1 MNGPSALVL
10 VQALLLAC
18 LLTGLVPGAAP
29 RRLEGSGPPSPRA
42 PRRGPA
48 ASLLRASL
56 PPSAPSLSTFRR
68 SPRAVVGW
76 LGEHRLAAF
85 VVGSVSLV
93 IGPLALA
100 GLGVVPF
107 LAWWRRRRSVRSQ
120 EQRHVDEL
128 PDVVDLLRLAVASGC
143 TVRLAVEAVVRHGT
157 GSVAAQLSTALE
169 RVDRGARLADA
180 LSSLR
185 RGQAILA
192 PVLDALVAADRYGT
206 PLVPVLER
214 LADDARGA
222 RRRRAEAAARQVP
235 VKLLFPLILCI
246 LPSIGFL
253 TVVPVASSALGGMDL
268 GL

>member
-29 RRLEGSGPPSPRA
+29 RRLEGPPSPRA
-42 PRRGPA
+42 PRRGPVD
-48 ASLLRASL
+48 SLLRGSL
-56 PPSAPSLSTFRR
+56 LRSIPELPTFRR
-68 SPRAVVGW
+68 SLRALVGW

-85 VVGSVSLV
+85 VAGSVSLV
-93 IGPLALA
+93 TGPLALV
-100 GLGVVPF
+100 GLAVVPF
-107 LAWWRRRRSVRSQ
+107 LAWLRDRRSARSH
-120 EQRHVDEL
+120 ERRHVDEL

-143 TVRLAVEAVVRHGT
+143 TVHLAVEAVVRHGT
-157 GSVAAQLSTALE
+157 GSVAAELSTALE
-169 RVDRGARLADA
+169 RVARGARLADS

-185 RGQAILA
+185 SEVAVLA
-192 PVLDALVAADRYGT
+192 PVLDALVAAERYGT
-206 PLVPVLER
+206 PLGPVLER
-214 LADDARGA
+214 LADDARGV

-235 VKLLFPLILCI
+235 VKLLFPLVLCI